1 MRSAVA
7 EYLNNYNSFELF
19 GLSHWTA
26 ILIFIFLLIFLP
38 FYSKSHLS
46 INQQKSLGNIL
57 GFLIFINFPIWVLLE
72 FIGGSFDVKLHL
84 PLHLCRFAN
93 LLLPF
98 VMLRRNEFLFQILFY
113 WGLSGMFQAI
123 ITPDIVQD
131 FPHFHYFRFFIGHH
145 LMIVA
150 LMYVI
155 IVYKMKPTIEGL
167 KNSFFGLNL
176 FLVIAFLANILLD
189 ANYFWIMEKPPTGSL
204 LDYMGPWPWYILTA
218 EFLAL
223 AHFGL
228 AYFIFILLKKYL
240 IK

>member
-38 FYSKSHLS
+38 LYSKSHLS

-150 LMYVI
+150 LMYII

-223 AHFGL
+223 AHFAL

>member
-38 FYSKSHLS
+38 SYSKSHLS

>member
-19 GLSHWTA
+19 ELSHWTA

-38 FYSKSHLS
+38 LYSKSHLS
-46 INQQKSLGNIL
+46 INQQKNLGNIL

-150 LMYVI
+150 LMYII

-176 FLVIAFLANILLD
+176 FLVISFLANILLD

>member
-150 LMYVI
+150 LMYII

-223 AHFGL
+223 AHFAL

>member
-46 INQQKSLGNIL
+46 INQQKSLGNLL

-150 LMYVI
+150 LMYII

-223 AHFGL
+223 AHFAL

>member
-38 FYSKSHLS
+38 SYSKSHLS
-46 INQQKSLGNIL
+46 INQQKILGNIL

-150 LMYVI
+150 LMYII

-223 AHFGL
+223 AHFAL

>member
-150 LMYVI
+150 LMYII

>member
-38 FYSKSHLS
+38 SYSKSHLS

-223 AHFGL
+223 AHFAL

>member
-46 INQQKSLGNIL
+46 INQQKSLGNLL

-150 LMYVI
+150 LMYII

>member
-19 GLSHWTA
+19 GLSHWAA

-38 FYSKSHLS
+38 SYSKSHLS

-98 VMLRRNEFLFQILFY
+98 VMLRRNEFIFQILFY

-176 FLVIAFLANILLD
+176 FLVISFLANILLD

-223 AHFGL
+223 AHFAL

>member
-46 INQQKSLGNIL
+46 INQQKSLGNLL

-223 AHFGL
+223 AHFAL

>member
-46 INQQKSLGNIL
+46 INQQKSLGNLL

-150 LMYVI
+150 LMYII

-176 FLVIAFLANILLD
+176 FLVISFLTNILLD

-223 AHFGL
+223 AHFAL

>member
-38 FYSKSHLS
+38 SYSKSHLS

-150 LMYVI
+150 LMYII

>member
-38 FYSKSHLS
+38 SYSKSHLS

-150 LMYVI
+150 LMYII

-223 AHFGL
+223 AHFAL

>member
-7 EYLNNYNSFELF
+7 EYLNSYNSFELF
-19 GLSHWTA
+19 GLSHIAAT
-26 ILIFIFLLIFLP
+26 LIFIFLLIFLP
-38 FYSKSHLS
+38 SYSKSRLS
-46 INQQKSLGNIL
+46 LSQQKNLGNFL

-98 VMLRRNEFLFQILFY
+98 VMLRRNEFIFQILFY

-123 ITPDIVQD
+123 MTPDIVQD

-155 IVYKMKPTIEGL
+155 IVYKMKPTIKGL

-176 FLVIAFLANILLD
+176 FLVISFIANILLD
-189 ANYFWIMEKPPTGSL
+189 ANYFWIMEKPPMGSL

-223 AHFGL
+223 AHFAL

>member
-223 AHFGL
+223 AHFAL

>member
-38 FYSKSHLS
+38 LYSKSHLS

-223 AHFGL
+223 AHFAL